1 MTCTAENFPAG
12 DSGGACP
19 DGTMRRSTDDGRHC
33 DGDSCDADDCCVFTC
48 ANFDGTCRARSHWRF
63 VLPLIHL
70 TPESRLY
77 SAPLFLK
84 RQCDRTPGAC
94 PEGKAPRSED
104 DMHECEEREGDSH
117 DGARVRAAPE
127 QDTTTYI
134 GCFKDEGD
142 NDGDGTVDCAQGAG
156 ATTHYNADGTDAGI
170 TTVGTCRDVNGQFF
184 SMGTKSSKLICAEL
198 CSGYMYFAMQHGNE
212 CYCDNAPTLAERA
225 PEAECK

>member
-12 DSGGACP
+12 NSGGACP
-19 DGTMRRSTDDGRHC
+19 DGTMRRSMDDGRHC
-33 DGDSCDADDCCVFTC
+33 EGDSCDADDCCVFTC

-70 TPESRLY
+70 TPESRPY

-94 PEGKAPRSED
+94 PEGKAPRPED

-127 QDTTTYI
+127 PGPGPSARRRTRHTQLRVATMRLAFGPI
-134 GCFKDEGD
+134 GTALSRKISVFQPGSLK
-142 NDGDGTVDCAQGAG
+142 VAPISRP
-156 ATTHYNADGTDAGI
+156 NAW
-170 TTVGTCRDVNGQFF
+170 
-184 SMGTKSSKLICAEL
+184 
-198 CSGYMYFAMQHGNE
+198 
-212 CYCDNAPTLAERA
+212 
-225 PEAECK
+225 